1 MPIVIYG
8 ESAGALGHEGGQGV
22 EAVLLDDD
30 DALAAAAL
38 DAVFAGIGATPP
50 AAPAAPAADP
60 ALLHASLDRHPV
72 PTAVVGEDPLRPL
85 LYANAAFQ
93 RLLGIGA
100 ADADADAAAF
110 ARATALPTSRR
121 PLLRL
126 LRARLRGRRAS
137 ETATLLDCDGGRRRV
152 EIDYVPLGAGRRG
165 LVSLRATGGGDLPPV
180 RVLEIDPVCG
190 IPRFGAGNDYLNAAL
205 EAAGASGGRVA
216 VYHVDLDG
224 FRAVNDNM
232 DETVGNQALAQVAE
246 RLRTLLAERGRV
258 WRLVSDEFV
267 AVVPLRAAELEP
279 MALGEA
285 LRARL
290 EAPITILPYNVFL
303 TATVGVALF
312 PDHAQDAAG
321 VLACAAAAMMQ
332 SKRTDVN
339 AVRMYSDS
347 ERERRERHTLGYRIS
362 QALANGEMTLEYQP
376 QVRAQDAR
384 IIAFEALLRWQSPQ
398 HGLLTASR
406 FMHIADRQGL
416 LVALGDWALD
426 TACSQLSGWIRR
438 GFDDVGVTVNI
449 AGRQLLRPRFAE
461 EVEAALTRHGVP
473 AARLDLE
480 IAENALATNFPRVRR
495 TLAALKEI
503 GVGLTLDDFGVDR
516 SGLGYLAQIPVDKLK
531 IDRSFVGGI
540 STDAGEAVIARAI
553 IAMGHELGLRVM
565 AEGVETEAQLGYL
578 RRNHC
583 DELQG
588 HLFAAAMPGAEAEA
602 LLHRRVLR
610 PEAFAATRP
619 DRTLLLLDD
628 EENVLRSLVR
638 LFRADGYRI
647 LTAANVRD
655 AFQLLATH
663 HVQVILSDQ
672 RMSDMSGT
680 EFLGKVKEL
689 YPDTVRLILSGYT
702 DLATVTDAINRGAI
716 YRFLTKPWND
726 DELRAHIGEAFR
738 TWSAQ
743 SQRTRERAR

>member
-1 MPIVIYG
+1 MVY
-8 ESAGALGHEGGQGV
+8 LR
-22 EAVLLDDD
+22 EA
-30 DALAAAAL
+30 
-38 DAVFAGIGATPP
+38 PNP
-50 AAPAAPAADP
+50 AAEVDARDDRDP
-60 ALLHASLDRHPV
+60 IS
-72 PTAVVGEDPLRPL
+72 
-85 LYANAAFQ
+85 
-93 RLLGIGA
+93 
-100 ADADADAAAF
+100 
-110 ARATALPTSRR
+110 
-121 PLLRL
+121 
-126 LRARLRGRRAS
+126 
-137 ETATLLDCDGGRRRV
+137 
-152 EIDYVPLGAGRRG
+152 
-165 LVSLRATGGGDLPPV
+165 
-180 RVLEIDPVCG
+180 G
-190 IPRFGAGNDYLNAAL
+190 IPRFGVHEDYLAAAL
-205 EAAGASGGRVA
+205 ADARARGGRVA
-216 VYHVDLDG
+216 VYHIDLDG

-232 DETVGNQALAQVAE
+232 DEMVGNQALAQVAS
-246 RLRTLLAERGRV
+246 RLVGLLDGRGRV
-258 WRLVSDEFV
+258 WRLVSDEFL
-267 AVVPLRAAELEP
+267 AVVPLRDAELDP
-279 MALGEA
+279 LALGEA

-312 PDHAQDAAG
+312 PDHADGAAG
-321 VLACAAAAMMQ
+321 VLACAASAVDVG
-332 SKRTDVN
+332 KRSEAN
-339 AVRMYSDS
+339 SVRMYTDGG
-347 ERERRERHTLGYRIS
+347 RERRERHTLGSLIS
-362 QALANGEMTLEYQP
+362 HALANGEMLLQYQP

-384 IIAFEALLRWQSPQ
+384 VIAFEALLRWQSPH

-406 FMHIADRQGL
+406 FMHIADRLGL
-416 LVALGDWALD
+416 LVSLGDWAVD
-426 TACSQLSGWIRR
+426 TACAQLSGWIRR
-438 GFDDVGVTVNI
+438 GFDDIGMSVNI

-461 EVEAALTRHGVP
+461 EVEAALQRHNVP
-473 AARLDLE
+473 PARLELE
-480 IAENALATNFPRVRR
+480 IAENSLTSNFARAKR
-495 TLAALKEI
+495 TLGALKEV
-503 GVGLTLDDFGVDR
+503 GVGLTLDDFGVDH
-516 SGLGYLAQIPVDKLK
+516 SALGHLAQVPVDKLK
-531 IDRSFVGGI
+531 IDRSFVAGI

-553 IAMGHELGLRVM
+553 IAMGHELGLKVM

-588 HLFAAAMPGAEAEA
+588 QLLAPPLPADEAEA

-638 LFRADGYRI
+638 LFRTEGYRV
-647 LTAANVRD
+647 LTASNVRD

-663 HVQVILSDQ
+663 EVQVILSDQ

-726 DELRAHIGEAFR
+726 DELRGHIGEAFR

-743 SQRTRERAR
+743 AERGRRREGR